1 MIQTWHTSMNYRK
14 IPQAVA
20 DKLRPVEAY
29 VYLALASKSDY
40 KTEESN
46 VNEDTLAE
54 LTGLRRE
61 TISKYITKFDNER
74 IIKKINH
81 RKKGDSGA
89 FLFNHYYLYT
99 DNYSLISMDLLK
111 EPIRKELIGFLV
123 QLKLRC
129 YNFTNL
135 CQYSVR
141 DLAKT
146 LVYTKSTVE
155 RYLLEA
161 EKFGYI
167 KRDKVGIHLLNEDLF
182 IVGEKSVYELVREFY
197 PEVLTDED
205 IANHKISSSPIRR

>member
-20 DKLRPVEAY
+20 DKLRPIEAY
-29 VYLALASKSDY
+29 TYLALASKSDY
-40 KTEESN
+40 ETNESN
-46 VNEDTLAE
+46 VNEETLAE
-54 LTGLRRE
+54 LTGLSRE
-61 TISKYITKFDNER
+61 RISIFISKFHNER
-74 IIKKINH
+74 IIKRITER
-81 RKKGDSGA
+81 RKGKSGA

-99 DNYSLISMDLLK
+99 DNYSLISVDLLK

-146 LVYTKSTVE
+146 LVYTKSTVD

-205 IANHKISSSPIRR
+205 IANHKISS